1 MIFLLNLLH
10 LHVHAPTCILSLRVY
25 IIYIF
30 FVLELNEM
38 IDDMATQLQEKHSI
52 EEFSHVALPVQVRS
66 NLCDRML
73 FLIENFIDFLG
84 FIKVIQILGNACI

>member
-1 MIFLLNLLH
+1 MYMLRR
-10 LHVHAPTCILSLRVY
+10 VLSLRV
-25 IIYIF
+25 III
-30 FVLELNEM
+30 FVLVLNEM

-73 FLIENFIDFLG
+73 FLIENFIDVLG

>member
-1 MIFLLNLLH
+1 MYMLRR
-10 LHVHAPTCILSLRVY
+10 VLSLRV
-25 IIYIF
+25 III
-30 FVLELNEM
+30 FVLVLNEM

-73 FLIENFIDFLG
+73 FLIENFIDFLR

>member
-1 MIFLLNLLH
+1 
-10 LHVHAPTCILSLRVY
+10 
-25 IIYIF
+25 
-30 FVLELNEM
+30 M

-73 FLIENFIDFLG
+73 YLIENFIDFLI
-84 FIKVIQILGNACI
+84 FIKVIQTLGNACI